1 MGYTKDTLKGIS
13 WIGLLHLVIK
23 SFTFIRIA
31 ILARLLSPSQFGT
44 YGVAMLA
51 FAFIEIFT
59 ETGINVFLIQEKK
72 DINKYLDTA
81 WIVSI
86 VRGVFIFFIVII
98 ASPFIS
104 NFFNSPD
111 SYLLLL
117 IMSIVP
123 LLRGFINP
131 SVVLFQKELTFQKEF
146 WFRSSIF
153 AVDSIVSLGFVFITR
168 QPSGLIFGL
177 IVGVILEVL
186 LSFVLARPL
195 PKFILKTKSL
205 KEVLHKGKWLT
216 VSGIFN
222 YVFQNGDNV
231 VVGKIL
237 GITPLGLY
245 QMGYRLATIPIGEA
259 VDIISLVTFPVYSKI
274 SNDYTR
280 LKRAFLKTSLVVFL
294 LGLPICIVLFFF
306 AKNFVIIALGPNWL
320 SVVPVVRVLAVFG
333 LVQIIAV
340 PQTTLYNAVGK
351 QRYGTV
357 VAFVRTLVLCITI
370 IPLVLKF
377 GIIGAGI
384 SAVVGSLISLPFNIY
399 YTLKIIKG
407 LE

>member
-23 SFTFIRIA
+23 GITLIRVI
-31 ILARLLSPSQFGT
+31 ILARLLSPTQFGT
-44 YGVAMLA
+44 YGVATLA

-59 ETGINVFLIQEKK
+59 ETGINVFLIQVKE

-86 VRGVFIFFIVII
+86 ARGVFIFFIVII
-98 ASPFIS
+98 ASSFIS

-117 IMSIVP
+117 MISIVP

-131 SVVLFQKELTFQKEF
+131 AVILFQKELTFEKEF
-146 WFRSSIF
+146 WYRFSIF
-153 AVDSIVSLGFVFITR
+153 AVDSLVSLGFVFITR

-177 IVGVILEVL
+177 IAGVVVEVL
-186 LSFVLARPL
+186 LSFLLARPL
-195 PKFILKTKSL
+195 PKFIFKIESVKD
-205 KEVLHKGKWLT
+205 VLHKGKWLT

-222 YVFQNGDNV
+222 YIFQNGDNV
-231 VVGKIL
+231 VVGRIL
-237 GITPLGLY
+237 GVTPLGLY
-245 QMGYRLATIPIGEA
+245 QMGYRLATIPIGES
-259 VDIISLVTFPVYSKI
+259 VDIISQVTFPVYSKI
-274 SNDYTR
+274 SSDFFR
-280 LKRAFLKTSLVVFL
+280 LKRAFLRTSFMMFL
-294 LGLPICIVLFFF
+294 LGLPICFLLFFF
-306 AKNFVIIALGPNWL
+306 AQNLVIIILGSNWL

-333 LVQIIAV
+333 LVQLIAV

-357 VAFVRTLVLCITI
+357 ISFVRTFVLCATI

-384 SAVVGSLISLPFNIY
+384 SAVIGSLISLPFNIY
-399 YTLKIIKG
+399 YTLKILKI
-407 LE
+407 